1 MLGWQR
7 RRRGTRATVLLIAA
21 LAAAAIVPV
30 LLVVHGW
37 HQADLIRGIGPGR
50 GTFTVASCDD
60 PQEGPN
66 DHLIYTCTGTFDG
79 RAAPGVA
86 AKVTSDTEFDTGVSK
101 LAYLAGDGEVSLASD
116 DRAASKVAALFTV
129 ACGVAA
135 LEAAVGGVAVR
146 RVRGEAALRRPDRP
160 WSWALMVFGVTL
172 CTWMLAFFV
181 LQVLYRFW

>member
-1 MLGWQR
+1 ML
-7 RRRGTRATVLLIAA
+7 VLA

-37 HQADLIRGIGPGR
+37 HQADMIRGIGPGR

-66 DHLIYTCTGTFDG
+66 DHLIYTCTGTFAG
-79 RAAPGVA
+79 RTAPGVA
-86 AKVTSDTEFDTGVSK
+86 AKVTSDSLFETGVSK
-101 LAYLAGDGEVSLASD
+101 LAYLADGDVSLASD
-116 DRAASKVAALFTV
+116 DRGASKVAAWFTV

-135 LEAAVGGVAVR
+135 LEATLGRVAVR
-146 RVRGEAALRRPDRP
+146 RVRGEAAITRPDRP
-160 WSWALMVFGVTL
+160 WSWALLVFGVTL

-181 LQVLYRFW
+181 LQIFYRIW

>member
-1 MLGWQR
+1 VLGWQR
-7 RRRGTRATVLLIAA
+7 RRRGARATVTLVLA
-21 LAAAAIVPV
+21 LAAAAILPV

-37 HQADLIRGIGPGR
+37 HRAELIRGIGPGR

-79 RAAPGVA
+79 RTAPGVA
-86 AKVTSDTEFDTGVSK
+86 AKVTSDAEFDAGVSK
-101 LAYLAGDGEVSLASD
+101 LAYLAGDGAVSLASD
-116 DRAASKVAALFTV
+116 DRAASKVAAWFTV

-135 LEAAVGGVAVR
+135 LEAAVGGVVVR
-146 RVRGEAALRRPDRP
+146 RVRGEAAITRPDRP
-160 WSWALMVFGVTL
+160 WSWALLVFGVTL